1 MKRQLNSKNA
11 TNPLQLEDLQPKN
24 GGTKMKINLKVYRFN
39 PQTDTLPHYDTFKIE
54 AQPNERILDSLN
66 RIRWQQ
72 DSTLSFRMSCAHGIC
87 GSDGLTINAQT
98 ALACQKLVKDY
109 DYSKEI
115 LIEPLKYF
123 NVVKDLIVDLTS
135 FFERIK
141 SINPQTTLIPANIDL
156 EKERLQSIEERSR
169 FDDALK
175 CILCGCCYGACP
187 VMNEQ
192 DNEFIGPA
200 AILREERYI
209 FDSRTLDTKERLRVM
224 QKPHGVW
231 GCKSYYMCTVV
242 CPKNIKVTEAILKT
256 KKKIIENSNLR

>member
-1 MKRQLNSKNA
+1 MPVA
-11 TNPLQLEDLQPKN
+11 F
-24 GGTKMKINLKVYRFN
+24 KVYRFN
-39 PQTDTLPHYDTFKIE
+39 PESDKEPHYDVFAVE
-54 AQPNERILDSLN
+54 AEPNDRILDCLN

-87 GSDGLTINAQT
+87 GSDGLTINSQS

-109 DYSKEI
+109 DFAKEI

-123 NVVKDLIVDLTS
+123 RVVKDLIVDLNP

-141 SINPQTTLIPANIDL
+141 SITPKAVQTSVNLG
-156 EKERLQSIEERSR
+156 KERIQSIQERSR

-187 VMNEQ
+187 VMTEQ
-192 DNEFIGPA
+192 DQEFVGPA
-200 AILREERYI
+200 AILREQRYI
-209 FDSRTLDTKERLRVM
+209 FDSRTTDTKERL
-224 QKPHGVW
+224 QILKKPHGVW

-242 CPKNIKVTEAILKT
+242 CPKKIKVTEAILRT
-256 KKKIIENSNLR
+256 KKKIIQEQQSKIHQQAGEN